1 MSEREI
7 SAIDAIYLTLDKVK
21 ELTENVSSM
30 KDTISELENKV
41 YVLNSRISKLNKESN
56 KPVNKESNKPPK
68 AVSDNSLNQKNY
80 TSSTV
85 QENSGLILGKVK
97 LYGYIKNSSMFPIR
111 GVNIELYKDG
121 KQVRKILTDK
131 EGYWEAR
138 IPSGRYIVKYIHHKF
153 KPVSKDITISDKDK
167 EFEVR

>member
-21 ELTENVSSM
+21 ELTENIDSM
-30 KDTISELENKV
+30 KNTISELENKI
-41 YVLNSRISKLNKESN
+41 YVLNSRISKLSKESN
-56 KPVNKESNKPPK
+56 NSVKTVSN
-68 AVSDNSLNQKNY
+68 NSLNQNNY
-80 TSSTV
+80 TSSAP

-111 GVNIELYKDG
+111 GVNVELYKDG

>member
-21 ELTENVSSM
+21 ELTENVDSM
-30 KDTISELENKV
+30 KNTISELENKI
-41 YVLNSRISKLNKESN
+41 YILNSRISKLSKESN
-56 KPVNKESNKPPK
+56 NSVKNVSN
-68 AVSDNSLNQKNY
+68 NSLNQNNY
-80 TSSTV
+80 TSSAP

-111 GVNIELYKDG
+111 GVNVELYKDG

-138 IPSGRYIVKYIHHKF
+138 IPTGRYIVKYIHHKF

>member
-21 ELTENVSSM
+21 ELAENVESM
-30 KDTISELENKV
+30 KDKISELENKI
-41 YVLNSRISKLNKESN
+41 YILNSRISKINKESN
-56 KPVNKESNKPPK
+56 KSVSN
-68 AVSDNSLNQKNY
+68 NSSNQNNY
-80 TSSTV
+80 TSSAV

-97 LYGYIKNSSMFPIR
+97 LYGYIKNSSMFPIK
-111 GVNIELYKDG
+111 GVNVELYKDG
-121 KQVRKILTDK
+121 KQIRKILTDR

-138 IPSGRYIVKYIHHKF
+138 IPSGRYIVKYVHHKF
-153 KPVSKDITISDKDK
+153 KPVSKDITISDRDK